1 MIYFSNSKKIFLL
14 TICVVGF
21 FLALPN
27 FSNVSIPLFPKQ
39 TINLGLDLRGGS
51 YLLLEVDTNSIKNDR
66 SQSLLEDIRS
76 TFRQNKIK
84 YSGLKTNKN
93 GVQVTIRD
101 DLKINEAKKLVQ
113 EFNISSSNLFT
124 NANNEEISIN
134 INDSVL
140 ISIFFKMFGCASPKL
155 ATGSFSPI
163 FK

>member
-14 TICVVGF
+14 TICVLGF

-27 FSNVSIPLFPKQ
+27 FSKVNIPLFPKQ

-84 YSGLKTNKN
+84 YFGLKTNKN
-93 GVQVTIRD
+93 GVQVTVRD
-101 DLKINEAKKLVQ
+101 ELKIKEARKLIQ
-113 EFNISSSNLFT
+113 ELNTSSSNLFSNT
-124 NANNEEISIN
+124 NN
-134 INDSVL
+134 
-140 ISIFFKMFGCASPKL
+140 K
-155 ATGSFSPI
+155 
-163 FK
+163 

>member
-14 TICVVGF
+14 TICVLGF

-27 FSNVSIPLFPKQ
+27 FSKVNIPLLPKQ

-76 TFRQNKIK
+76 TLRQNKIK

-101 DLKINEAKKLVQ
+101 ELKINEAKKLVQ
-113 EFNISSSNLFT
+113 EFNISSSNLF
-124 NANNEEISIN
+124 S
-134 INDSVL
+134 S
-140 ISIFFKMFGCASPKL
+140 
-155 ATGSFSPI
+155 
-163 FK
+163 

>member
-27 FSNVSIPLFPKQ
+27 FSKVNIPFFPKQ

-101 DLKINEAKKLVQ
+101 ELKINEAKKLVQ
-113 EFNISSSNLFT
+113 EFNISSSNLFSNT
-124 NANNEEISIN
+124 NSEEFSIN
-134 INDSVL
+134 VNDNFFFSKFKWEL
-140 ISIFFKMFGCASPKL
+140 IKRRI
-155 ATGSFSPI
+155 
-163 FK
+163 

>member
-84 YSGLKTNKN
+84 YSGLKTYPF
-93 GVQVTIRD
+93 ID
-101 DLKINEAKKLVQ
+101 A
-113 EFNISSSNLFT
+113 IS
-124 NANNEEISIN
+124 
-134 INDSVL
+134 V
-140 ISIFFKMFGCASPKL
+140 
-155 ATGSFSPI
+155 FSPI
-163 FK
+163 GTSFLSMFLEKRRFILSFKLDFFKINKSLLLCFK